1 MIKLKELVNFNNFEE
16 LQVMSLARLQNIV
29 EHMIQNCA
37 LNKKDPNTVP
47 VIVKDEANYDS
58 YLLSTVGLSIGKPWI
73 LSLQF
78 YGNDKDKIDYFEGE
92 DKKPKVGE
100 YWRSRGPSSFDV
112 SGFVV
117 SKEAGERLLQM
128 VKNVLGKDKFET
140 RLDWR
145 KFEPN
150 WIQFKFSTKEF
161 DVNKLDELTKE
172 SGIITEEILKICA
185 IKAPSS
191 QI

>member
-1 MIKLKELVNFNNFEE
+1 MIKLKELQNSDNFKG
-16 LQVMSLARLQNIV
+16 LQVMSLATLQGIV
-29 EHMIQNCA
+29 EHMIKDCA
-37 LNKKDPNTVP
+37 LNKKEPNTVP
-47 VIVKDEANYDS
+47 VIVKDAANHDS

-78 YGNDKDKIDYFEGE
+78 YGNDQDKIDYFEGE
-92 DKKPKVGE
+92 DKKPEVGE
-100 YWRSRGPSSFDV
+100 YWRSRGPSNWDV

-128 VKNVLGKDKFET
+128 VKNVLGRDEFKT

-150 WIQFKFSTKEF
+150 WIQFKFSAKEF
-161 DVNKLDELTKE
+161 DVNKLDKLTKE
-172 SGIITEEILKICA
+172 SGIITEEIINIC
-185 IKAPSS
+185 KL
-191 QI
+191 